1 MFALNNKVIIVSG
14 GTGILSGAF
23 IKAIARQ
30 GDKVVILGRNEQVGR
45 QRAAEINKEGSE
57 AIFISANVLEKDQ
70 LELAKDKVLST
81 FVRIDGLVN
90 GSGGNIP

>member
-1 MFALNNKVIIVSG
+1 MFALINNVIIGSG

-30 GDKVVILGRNEQVGR
+30 GDKVVILGRNEQVGK

-57 AIFISANVLEKDQ
+57 AIFYLPMFLK
-70 LELAKDKVLST
+70 
-81 FVRIDGLVN
+81 RINLN
-90 GSGGNIP
+90 WQKIKY